1 MNEISYVD
9 KNHPLKTK
17 YVRNHT
23 CPFFD
28 DKLRTMKRSRR
39 KFEKTF
45 RKNGNSQAKSRFLNA
60 VLEYF
65 ELFTKK
71 KSEYIEKC
79 VASENKRVRH
89 SMLQQLLGKNNVVL
103 PQSLGEPECL
113 ANKFKAFFVKK
124 IAAVLVSKP
133 PKNALEQIDSHTI
146 TLVSFQVFALSK
158 LQLLLPKISNSTA
171 PSDVIPTRL
180 CKIVLTNSP
189 DYFIAL
195 INLPLQTGYSQ
206 ISSNKES

>member
-17 YVRNHT
+17 YVRNRT

-28 DKLRTMKRSRR
+28 DELRTMKRSRR
-39 KFEKTF
+39 KFEKAY
-45 RKNGNSQAKSRFLNA
+45 RKNGNSQAKSQFLNS

-65 ELFTKK
+65 KLFAEK
-71 KSEYIEKC
+71 KSEYLGKC
-79 VASENKRVRH
+79 VACETKRVRN

-113 ANKFKAFFVKK
+113 ANKFNAFFVKK
-124 IAAVLVSKP
+124 IEAVLVSP
-133 PKNALEQIDSHTI
+133 PPMNDLEFVDSHTT
-146 TLVSFQVFALSK
+146 TLDSCQVFTLSN
-158 LQLLLPKISNSTA
+158 LHLLLPKILNSMA
-171 PSDVIPTRL
+171 PSDVIITRL
-180 CKIVLTNSP
+180 CKIVSTNSP

-195 INLPLQTGYSQ
+195 INLTSRQDNSQ
-206 ISSNKES
+206 INSNKES